1 MESLLLTKKTGKIEI
16 VVKSYLKK
24 ILKSSDSY
32 LKKIFTNEELNSFLV
47 DLNKVNNI
55 KDNQEVINRFI
66 QIYQKHIKQ
75 KYQKEENP
83 NYNKKL
89 FDFIKINTNKVKIL
103 WGDCEDY
110 LKQLPAESIQLM
122 VTSPPY
128 YNARE
133 YSQWKNLNDYIISKI
148 STFL

>member
-55 KDNQEVINRFI
+55 
-66 QIYQKHIKQ
+66 
-75 KYQKEENP
+75 
-83 NYNKKL
+83 
-89 FDFIKINTNKVKIL
+89 
-103 WGDCEDY
+103 
-110 LKQLPAESIQLM
+110 
-122 VTSPPY
+122 
-128 YNARE
+128 
-133 YSQWKNLNDYIISKI
+133 
-148 STFL
+148 